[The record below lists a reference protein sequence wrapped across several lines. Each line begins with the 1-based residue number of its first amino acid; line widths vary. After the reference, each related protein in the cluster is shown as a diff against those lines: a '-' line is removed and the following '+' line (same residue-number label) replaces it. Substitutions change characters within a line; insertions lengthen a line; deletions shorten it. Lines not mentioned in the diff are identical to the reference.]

1 MKTTG
6 AVGRPD
12 EHISKK
18 LQCVIASTGQG
29 DLDFMK
35 NTYHEGPDLGQV
47 PEFLALGS
55 PNPKVTTL
63 QRFLFGLCD
72 TEDAMV
78 LLLHSGFRSLGVKMP
93 CSGSCLQN
101 LICFPAHHFPCGF
114 HHFAQKAQLAPDC
127 CQPGPPLAAPSPLSA
142 ELCASRVTASPAPH
156 KANV

>member
-6 AVGRPD
+6 AAGRPD
-12 EHISKK
+12 KHISKK
-18 LQCVIASTGQG
+18 LQCVIASTGGG
-29 DLDFMK
+29 DSDFMK

-63 QRFLFGLCD
+63 QRFLSGLRD
-72 TEDAMV
+72 TEDAVV
-78 LLLHSGFRSLGVKMP
+78 LLLHSGFWSLGVKMP

-127 CQPGPPLAAPSPLSA
+127 CQPGPPQAAPSQLSA
-142 ELCASRVTASPAPH
+142 ELCARPGTAGHCPSSSS
-156 KANV
+156 

>member
-6 AVGRPD
+6 AAGRPD
-12 EHISKK
+12 ENISKK
-18 LQCVIASTGQG
+18 LQCASTGGG
-29 DLDFMK
+29 DSDFMK

-63 QRFLFGLCD
+63 QRFLSGLRD
-72 TEDAMV
+72 TEDAVV
-78 LLLHSGFRSLGVKMP
+78 LLLHSGFWSLGVKMP

-127 CQPGPPLAAPSPLSA
+127 CQPGPPQAAPSQLSA
-142 ELCASRVTASPAPH
+142 ELCARPGTAGHCPSSSS
-156 KANV
+156 